1 MFFHLI
7 FLMCFCVN
15 HNYGAYIYAMDEEE
29 YQIISSLTKDGRR
42 FLMPLQERTKAQKTA
57 YVKYWRLKVKLSIDE
72 NGLLLFEGKK
82 VLKNGEIKKCVKK
95 TFSKSKSVG
104 YKKIR
109 TQALDGYAGLR
120 RNNILT
126 VTLNDAEF
134 KKFTNKA
141 APRQVTATEVSYHY
155 IYTPI
160 FIFILSSLT
169 EETFVTETFARSKNP
184 RDSWIN
190 FCEL

>member
-1 MFFHLI
+1 M
-7 FLMCFCVN
+7 N
-15 HNYGAYIYAMDEEE
+15 KEE
-29 YQIISSLTKDGRR
+29 YQIISNLIKDGGR
-42 FLMPLQERTKAQKTA
+42 FLMPPQERTKAQKKEL
-57 YVKYWRLKVKLSIDE
+57 KYWRLKEKLSIDK

-82 VLKNGEIKKCVKK
+82 VLKKGEIKKCVKK

-109 TQALDGYAGLR
+109 TRALDGYAGLS

-126 VTLNDAEF
+126 VTSNDAEF
-134 KKFTNKA
+134 KKFTMKFTNKT
-141 APRQVTATEVSYHY
+141 APRPVTATEVSYHY

-160 FIFILSSLT
+160 FILITSSLT
-169 EETFVTETFARSKNP
+169 EETFVTETFERSKNP
-184 RDSWIN
+184 PDSWIN

>member
-15 HNYGAYIYAMDEEE
+15 HNYGAYIHAMDEEE
-29 YQIISSLTKDGRR
+29 YQIISSLIKDGRR

-160 FIFILSSLT
+160 FYFYFIL
-169 EETFVTETFARSKNP
+169 FNR
-184 RDSWIN
+184 RN
-190 FCEL
+190 FCYRNVCKVKKPT